1 MARRRVTGSLWSE
14 QKVDWQV
21 EHIVTSNLK
30 DSIHSSYYPL
40 RCWSISFHLLKTHT
54 SILPL
59 NSLLVFTILYLLI
72 LLSNIHDHTV
82 NCYHPPYLYGICIL
96 LFEESYFVLTGFVDD
111 LLLTCC
117 QDNTQNKS
125 LLKFLFYDLKFLLIL
140 VLSLANLHSYK
151 ELTYLFIMIFFL
163 SFFIIINIFV
173 YIKLSYLYPAK
184 LWILS

>member
-1 MARRRVTGSLWSE
+1 MARRRVTGSLQSE
-14 QKVDWQV
+14 QKIDSQV
-21 EHIVTSNLK
+21 EHIVTSKFK
-30 DSIHSSYYPL
+30 DSIHSFYYPL
-40 RCWSISFHLLKTHT
+40 RCLSISFHLPKTHT

-72 LLSNIHDHTV
+72 LLSNIHDHTI
-82 NCYHPPYLYGICIL
+82 NCYRPYLYGICIL
-96 LFEESYFVLTGFVDD
+96 LFEESYFVLTGLVDD

-184 LWILS
+184 L